1 MPSPSYESMN
11 TMQKLAKARLYFL
24 NSKVGKSG
32 KNILL
37 EFKYFELEDIVPI
50 AIRIFDRVGLV
61 AVDDFG
67 GEVASKTIYNIHDP
81 NDTPVIF
88 QVKYREA
95 EQIINKNGKAVTNPL
110 QALGSSITYLRR
122 YLWMVALDITEPDNV
137 DENIG
142 AEEAAPEPVKAAPK
156 PPATPQERAEIKK
169 ELTHADNTGNASPEQ
184 LEELKSLC
192 KTLRNLDE
200 EKQDEFVQKIAM
212 QTKGFTEIPVDACEK
227 LCEHLN
233 AIIAEY
239 GDVE

>member
-1 MPSPSYESMN
+1 MPNPFESMN
-11 TMQKLAKARLYFL
+11 TMQKLSKARLYFL

-67 GEVASKTIYNIHDP
+67 GEIASKTIYNVHNPD
-81 NDTPVIF
+81 DVPVVF

-169 ELTHADNTGNASPEQ
+169 ELTQAVTGNATPEQ

-192 KTLRNLDE
+192 KNLRNLDE

-212 QTKGFTEIPVDACEK
+212 QTKGFTEIPADACEK
-227 LCEHLN
+227 LCQHLCE
-233 AIIAEY
+233 IISEY
-239 GDVE
+239 ETEE

>member
-1 MPSPSYESMN
+1 MPNPFESMN

-67 GEVASKTIYNIHDP
+67 GEIASKTIYNVHDP

-88 QVKYREA
+88 QVKYRETD
-95 EQIINKNGKAVTNPL
+95 QIINKNGKAVTNPL

-142 AEEAAPEPVKAAPK
+142 TEEVIPEPVKAAPK

-169 ELTHADNTGNASPEQ
+169 ELTADTGSATPEQ

-212 QTKGFTEIPVDACEK
+212 QTKGFTEIPADACEK
-227 LCEHLN
+227 LCEHLCE
-233 AIIAEY
+233 IISEY
-239 GDVE
+239 GGEE

>member
-192 KTLRNLDE
+192 KTLLNLDE

>member
-1 MPSPSYESMN
+1 MPNPFESMN
-11 TMQKLAKARLYFL
+11 TMQKLSKARLYFL
-24 NSKVGKSG
+24 NSKVDKSG

-37 EFKYFELEDIVPI
+37 EFKYFELEDIVPT

-67 GEVASKTIYNIHDP
+67 GEIASKTIYNIHDP
-81 NDTPVIF
+81 NDVPVVF

-95 EQIINKNGKAVTNPL
+95 EQIVNKNGKAVTNPL

-137 DENIG
+137 DENLG

-169 ELTHADNTGNASPEQ
+169 ELTQAVTGNATPEQ

-192 KTLRNLDE
+192 KNLRNLDE

-212 QTKGFTEIPVDACEK
+212 QTKGFTEIPADACEK
-227 LCEHLN
+227 LCQHLSE
-233 AIIAEY
+233 IISEY
-239 GDVE
+239 GGEE

>member
-1 MPSPSYESMN
+1 MPNPFESMN
-11 TMQKLAKARLYFL
+11 TMQKLSKARLYFL

-67 GEVASKTIYNIHDP
+67 GEIASKTIYNVHDP
-81 NDTPVIF
+81 NDVPVVF

-95 EQIINKNGKAVTNPL
+95 EQIVNKNGKAVTNPL

-142 AEEAAPEPVKAAPK
+142 AEEAAPEPVKAVPK

-169 ELTHADNTGNASPEQ
+169 ELTQAVTGNATPEQ

-192 KTLRNLDE
+192 KNLRNLDE

-212 QTKGFTEIPVDACEK
+212 QTKGFTEIPADACEK
-227 LCEHLN
+227 LCQHLCE
-233 AIIAEY
+233 IISEY
-239 GDVE
+239 EGEE

>member
-1 MPSPSYESMN
+1 MPNPFESMN
-11 TMQKLAKARLYFL
+11 TMQKLSKARLYFL

-67 GEVASKTIYNIHDP
+67 GEIASKTIYNVHNPDDI
-81 NDTPVIF
+81 PVVF

-95 EQIINKNGKAVTNPL
+95 EQIVNKNGKAVTNPL

-169 ELTHADNTGNASPEQ
+169 ELTHADNTGNATPEQ

-192 KTLRNLDE
+192 KNLRNLDE

-212 QTKGFTEIPVDACEK
+212 QTKGFTEIPADACGK
-227 LCEHLN
+227 LCEHLTE
-233 AIIAEY
+233 IISEY
-239 GDVE
+239 GSEE